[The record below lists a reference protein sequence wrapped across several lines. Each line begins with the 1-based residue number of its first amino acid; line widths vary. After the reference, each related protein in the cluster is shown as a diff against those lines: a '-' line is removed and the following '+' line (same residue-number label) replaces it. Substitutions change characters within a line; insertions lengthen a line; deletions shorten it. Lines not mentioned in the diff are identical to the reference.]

1 MFQNSPSTTDT
12 DDLNLLLN
20 KEKIKPPTTESSES
34 QSTQI
39 HVSKEESNPFNVNS
53 SNPIIDSF
61 EQPTH
66 SVTPET
72 TSSHNPVS
80 ETTSTSGPS
89 MSSTSSSDIPTINV
103 DSYNESTS
111 TESHH
116 NINTSSSN
124 SYSSSREYDYE
135 RERSEK
141 AHLLNKFDK
150 LRRMGIRI
158 PQEFNFS
165 SDLHSMEHEYNK
177 IKNQRELENSIKFQR
192 KMLMAC
198 ITGIEFL
205 NNRFDP
211 FDVKLNGW
219 SESVHENIND
229 YSEVFEELHEKYHS
243 KTQIAPEL
251 KLLFMLGGSAFMFHL
266 TNSMFKS
273 QLPGLGDIMK
283 QNPDLMRQ
291 FASAAMGSMG
301 GSDMSEMFM
310 GPSSSNTN
318 STRRTQSPNTSNSTG
333 PTTSNTT
340 QAPKTFTPPSGI
352 DELLSSLQ
360 SDNSSSGDG
369 ITLDMN

>member
-1 MFQNSPSTTDT
+1 MSNPLF
-12 DDLNLLLN
+12 DDSDLTLIMN
-20 KEKIKPPTTESSES
+20 KEKIKPTEQTSSQPT
-34 QSTQI
+34 I
-39 HVSKEESNPFNVNS
+39 NISKEESNPFSIDS
-53 SNPIIDSF
+53 SNPIINSF
-61 EQPTH
+61 EKSDETIKIETN
-66 SVTPET
+66 VTP
-72 TSSHNPVS
+72 
-80 ETTSTSGPS
+80 
-89 MSSTSSSDIPTINV
+89 STSSAPSVPSTSSDTIFKQSNENSPTIKV
-103 DSYNESTS
+103 DSF
-111 TESHH
+111 
-116 NINTSSSN
+116 NTSSSN
-124 SYSSSREYDYE
+124 ESYQHRSNDSHSSHKEFNFEQE
-135 RERSEK
+135 RNEK

-150 LRRMGIRI
+150 LRRMGIHI

-165 SDLHSMEHEYNK
+165 SDVEMMRHEYDK

-205 NNRFDP
+205 NTRFDP
-211 FDVKLNGW
+211 FDVKLSGW

-318 STRRTQSPNTSNSTG
+318 SKRGTHSPNTSNAA
-333 PTTSNTT
+333 TSNTT
-340 QAPKTFTPPSGI
+340 QVPKTFTPPSGI